1 VATTEEEGS
10 MPVRGVRGATTV
22 DANEAGA
29 ILRATREL
37 LVEMV
42 ARNGID
48 VGDLAAGYFTVTDD
62 LNAAFPAQAAREL
75 GWGHVPLLD
84 AREIPVPG
92 SLPRCI
98 RVMLLWNTDRSPK
111 DVAHIY
117 RNEAVSLRPD
127 LVASGAAPGER
138 KDSA

>member
-1 VATTEEEGS
+1 
-10 MPVRGVRGATTV
+10 MRVRGVRGATTAA
-22 DANEAGA
+22 ANEAGA
-29 ILRATREL
+29 ILSATREL
-37 LVEMV
+37 LQEMV

-75 GWGHVPLLD
+75 GWNHAPLLD

-92 SLPRCI
+92 SLARCI
-98 RVMLLWNTDRSPK
+98 RVMLLWNTDRPPERI
-111 DVAHIY
+111 VHVY

-127 LVASGAAPGER
+127 LVAAGAGPGER
-138 KDSA
+138 KGSA

>member
-1 VATTEEEGS
+1 

-22 DANEAGA
+22 AANDAGA

-37 LVEMV
+37 LGDMV

-62 LNAAFPAQAAREL
+62 LDAAFPAQAAREL
-75 GWGHVPLLD
+75 GWSHVPLLD

-92 SLPRCI
+92 SLRHCI
-98 RVMLLWNTDRSPK
+98 RVMLLWNTDRSPEQ
-111 DVAHIY
+111 VVHVY
-117 RNEAVSLRPD
+117 RNEAVTLRPD
-127 LVASGAAPGER
+127 LVVSGAVPGER
-138 KDSA
+138 KGLA